1 MFLEELDMASSPSG
15 YEGQVRKLVKNE
27 VSKYCDDLVV
37 DRMGNIIAHKKGEG
51 IKIALTTNID
61 EIGFIIN
68 SINKEGTLKF
78 FTLGNID
85 KRVIPGKRV
94 FIGKNKIPGVIGIKP
109 IHLQTKDE
117 RGKICPIEDL
127 FIDIGT
133 YSKEETEKIIS
144 IGDYAVFAANYNCF
158 GDNLVKG
165 KAVGNRIGC
174 SILLDILKE
183 NYACDLY
190 GVFNTQG
197 EVGMRGSFTSNYK
210 IKPDIVISIGPI
222 WSNDIANV
230 NSDNYVSELRKGPA
244 LIVMDSYDVYDNEII
259 ESLKTLSEKNNI
271 EIQIISQRDKNL
283 YPNTFASSGRGCRT
297 VKIGIPCRYLNSPNS
312 VCSFDDYENTIK
324 ILKKYLRIQ

>member
-1 MFLEELDMASSPSG
+1 MFLKELDRASSPSG

-27 VSKYCDDLVV
+27 AAKYCDDLVV

-68 SINKEGTLKF
+68 TINEDGTLKF

-85 KRVIPGKRV
+85 KRVIPGKKI
-94 FIGKNKIPGVIGIKP
+94 FIGKNKIPGIIGIKP
-109 IHLQTKDE
+109 IHLQTKEE
-117 RGKICPIEDL
+117 RGKIYPIEEL

-133 YSKEETEKIIS
+133 YSKKQTEKIIS
-144 IGDYAVFAANYNCF
+144 VGDYAVFATNYNLF
-158 GDNLVKG
+158 GDKLIKG

-183 NYACDLY
+183 NYHCDLY
-190 GVFNTQG
+190 GIFNTQG
-197 EVGMRGSFTSNYK
+197 EVGMRGAFTSSYK

-222 WSNDIANV
+222 WSNDIPGV
-230 NSDNYVSELRKGPA
+230 NSDNYVSELKKGPT
-244 LIVMDSYDVYDNEII
+244 LIVIDSYDIYDIETIEI
-259 ESLKTLSEKNNI
+259 LKTLSEKNNI
-271 EIQIISQRDKNL
+271 NIQSISERDEKL
-283 YPNTFASSGRGCRT
+283 YPNTFAVSGRGCRT

-312 VCSFDDYENTIK
+312 ICSYDDYENTV
-324 ILKKYLRIQ
+324 ILLKEYLRIM